1 MSNESIV
8 PLTENEP
15 FAVTVTFSL
24 VEFLSLDAPM
34 REVVLPLLTPED
46 LRSLELV
53 SRRVRDVIRAK
64 GLWEMPV
71 KRFIESDPINRQI
84 YNKCIAGRVDQ
95 AAAAVSEGVGDVDE
109 IANSRDYRE
118 LFYQIQDSK
127 RQLDVNIRR
136 GYRKEHAVSWSSDSD
151 YYYLDC
157 LSTDLGDF
165 VFIAHDYRVEVFEVA
180 AKRNGSTL
188 ERASR
193 YDIDLTGKFEEYAGL
208 DTDPSFIHQI
218 RCHGEL
224 LFIFHQSGAVSVWT
238 WKDGSLVHN
247 VTRHAFPKEI
257 LQKLDSH
264 VLAGWV
270 YCDTTLAAMECK
282 QNQLMLAAKRPVDAP
297 EPDIFGLK
305 NEPVTVWKFDVTQPF
320 LIALDY
326 EIDCRQF
333 GRVTAIDFDDH
344 LAAFA
349 FSHPILVGLLERT
362 PVGLWDLETKTCVRW
377 IYPHAVCIYKLFIN
391 ARSNRLMIQPT
402 SVHRLK
408 MFSLQDG
415 EELLSY
421 DIDDVKALGGEM
433 VLATAI
439 ARDWK
444 SGQMFVGFTNGGV
457 ALFYMNDPKPINIFQ
472 RSIENIPV
480 TDAMLNF
487 NFLGSRAYLVFVQN
501 LKQSDYQL
509 GLFDFL
515 ELSP

>member
-1 MSNESIV
+1 MSNQSILS
-8 PLTENEP
+8 LTKNEP
-15 FAVTVTFSL
+15 FAFTGTFSL
-24 VEFLSLDAPM
+24 AQFLSLDAPM

-95 AAAAVSEGVGDVDE
+95 AAAD
-109 IANSRDYRE
+109 SRDYRE
-118 LFYQIQDSK
+118 LFYQIQDNK

-136 GYRKEHAVSWSSDSD
+136 GYRKEHAVSWQSDSD

-157 LSTDLGDF
+157 LSTDSGDF

-180 AKRNGSTL
+180 AKRDGSTL
-188 ERASR
+188 ECASR

-270 YCDTTLAAMECK
+270 NCDTTLAAMECK

-320 LIALDY
+320 SIAFDY
-326 EIDCRQF
+326 EIDCRRF

-444 SGQMFVGFTNGGV
+444 SGQMFVGFTNGAV
-457 ALFYMNDPKPINIFQ
+457 ALYDMNDPKPINIFQ

-480 TDAMLNF
+480 TGAMLNF
-487 NFLGSRAYLVFVQN
+487 IFLGSRAYLVFVQN

-515 ELSP
+515 KLSP